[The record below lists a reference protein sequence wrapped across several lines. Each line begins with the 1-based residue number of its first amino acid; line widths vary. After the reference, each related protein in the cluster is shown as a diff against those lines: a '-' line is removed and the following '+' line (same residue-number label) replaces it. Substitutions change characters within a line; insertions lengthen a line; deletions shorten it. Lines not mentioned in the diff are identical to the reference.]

1 MQHYLLDLI
10 HFKHHHTGTRIKEK
24 LLQLIDEMNLN
35 GKVLSLTM
43 DNDATIVLCDKYMTN
58 EFGIVWNDSEF

>member
-10 HFKHHHTGTRIKEK
+10 HFEYHHTSTRTKKK

-35 GKVLSLTM
+35 GKVLSFIT
-43 DNDATIVLCDKYMTN
+43 DNDATIVFCGKHMTN
-58 EFGIVWNDSEF
+58 EFGIV